1 MSRNQYLKKQGNTWY
16 VLVQVPARLR
26 KAAGCWAYIRTLG
39 TGDVNEANRRKH
51 TFVADFKQ
59 RIAQL
64 ERGETANDVVA
75 GFYEKALTWS
85 ETLAAAKGQVL
96 YQHPDGAEEYLTDF
110 LLSEI
115 SDEAKEILEDQGEK
129 VAERFYNIARG
140 QGTPPLRT
148 LVDQWLAEQT
158 VTQQR
163 KRHHRTTVSKF
174 LTWTGDNHTTV
185 SDVTRKV
192 AAAYE
197 HQD

>member
-1 MSRNQYLKKQGNTWY
+1 M
-16 VLVQVPARLR
+16 LR
-26 KAAGCWAYIRTLG
+26 
-39 TGDVNEANRRKH
+39 VS
-51 TFVADFKQ
+51 
-59 RIAQL
+59 
-64 ERGETANDVVA
+64 
-75 GFYEKALTWS
+75 EKALTWS

-96 YQHPDGAEEYLTDF
+96 YQHPDEQGILTDF

-174 LTWTGDNHTTV
+174 LTRTGDNHTTV